1 MQNTIFAFSF
11 PVTLTVRPRP
21 QICSPNYSYSATVY
35 FHLIRSFHGFQ
46 KTKARERRMDG
57 QTDVHADGVQRLM
70 RPAMEGRVTKYIDP
84 LVETISARP

>member
-1 MQNTIFAFSF
+1 
-11 PVTLTVRPRP
+11 
-21 QICSPNYSYSATVY
+21 
-35 FHLIRSFHGFQ
+35 
-46 KTKARERRMDG
+46 MDG